1 MNLLPR
7 SLVGTRRGETVVRVA
22 VRRDG
27 VIDRVSIARP
37 SGYPD
42 IDERV
47 EQMVAAVGKFP
58 PVPDAFAGS
67 PVELDLDFFFP
78 EALQGH

>member
-1 MNLLPR
+1 MDLLPR
-7 SLVGTRRGETVVRVA
+7 SLVGSRRGETVLSVA

-27 VIDRVSIARP
+27 VIDHIAVARS

-47 EQMVAAVGKFP
+47 ERMVAAVGRFP
-58 PVPDAFAGS
+58 PVPDAFQGS
-67 PVELDLDFFFP
+67 PVELNLNFLFP
-78 EALQGH
+78 EALQTH